1 MLCCEVVL
9 GCTTLACSFRLSQC
23 LPRIGP
29 VPPFFAWPCVRF
41 PSPLAVMACSLS
53 SELTF
58 LLDRE
63 NVDTDFRDKL
73 VEVGLNTVPKFA
85 AVVDTAAE
93 MRDLL
98 KDDFGL
104 DGKQGGLQVRSKV
117 AAILVAWGTAR
128 KRSEKQA
135 EVDGERDARREP
147 KLIAQGDR
155 VAVKK
160 ASKAKF

>member
-1 MLCCEVVL
+1 M
-9 GCTTLACSFRLSQC
+9 
-23 LPRIGP
+23 
-29 VPPFFAWPCVRF
+29 
-41 PSPLAVMACSLS
+41 
-53 SELTF
+53 
-58 LLDRE
+58 DRE
-63 NVDTDFRDKL
+63 NVDKDFRDKL

-85 AVVDTAAE
+85 AVVDSAAE

-135 EVDGERDARREP
+135 EVDGERDARMEP
-147 KLIAQGDR
+147 KQLAQGDLQVMKR
-155 VAVKK
+155 TFEKT
-160 ASKAKF
+160 F